1 MLPRTW
7 VAAFLLLL
15 ALAAATATG
24 REKGKEAKD
33 KGKEKDKHKPKTPK
47 EHKGHKELKNKK
59 EHKHRDGHNATE
71 HAPVQR
77 PFFPD
82 HAHHEH
88 HEYRSLNF
96 TVGPLTFSHSWIRR
110 AGQSKEGTNPIWYP
124 MTGHEG
130 TRGHYIRAEY
140 DANTKKVH
148 AFGAPCGPIPSR
160 DCTLAMLQDLV
171 KTNLTFNVSDPLC
184 TVRMPVPLLYNLP
197 RWTVQAVTREREVM
211 ETDSLT
217 LSSAILSVILTRYL
231 RRESNHNCTRHLIP
245 VYALYKNYFN
255 VTTTPRGVVSLLT
268 NIHQLQL
275 NKKTVAGL
283 WWFADHN
290 HTYTHTTIPK
300 FYEYCAFLYATLF
313 ASTSLQ
319 EVKVHIQRTV
329 NAINWGVM
337 TEAGMLHLYHL
348 LRQYVNRT
356 PIYND
361 VSVSLA
367 SMTNIDALILDYL
380 DTFAMHGAKPDLS
393 PVPTRTPAASAA
405 GSRKKGRGRKEKGH
419 HVPRATYRRWSGSVT
434 LCRVARERPEAPVLE
449 KDAKSKN
456 KHRSVEEHPDR
467 GKRDDR

>member
-1 MLPRTW
+1 MLWKTW
-7 VAAFLLLL
+7 LALFLLLL
-15 ALAAATATG
+15 ALTTVMTA
-24 REKGKEAKD
+24 EKEKKD
-33 KGKEKDKHKPKTPK
+33 KSKDKHKGKTPK
-47 EHKGHKELKNKK
+47 EHKEHKELKTKK
-59 EHKHRDGHNATE
+59 PKKHRDRHNATE
-71 HAPVQR
+71 LQPIQR

-82 HAHHEH
+82 HAHHDH

-110 AGQSKEGTNPIWYP
+110 GGQNKDGTTPIWYP
-124 MTGHEG
+124 MTGYEG
-130 TRGHYIRAEY
+130 TRGHYIRANY
-140 DANTKKVH
+140 NVNTKKVY
-148 AFGAPCGPIPSR
+148 AYGAPCGPIPSR
-160 DCTLAMLQDLV
+160 DCTLAMLQDVV

-184 TVRMPVPLLYNLP
+184 TIRMPVPVLYNLP
-197 RWTVQAVTREREVM
+197 RWTIQVVTREHEVM

-217 LSSAILSVILTRYL
+217 LSSAMLSVILTRYL

-255 VTTTPRGVVSLLT
+255 VTTTTSGVISLLKH
-268 NIHQLQL
+268 IHQLQL
-275 NKKTVAGL
+275 NKKTIEGL

-380 DTFAMHGAKPDLS
+380 DTFALHGAKPDLT
-393 PVPTRTPAASAA
+393 PLPAKRPTTAPGD
-405 GSRKKGRGRKEKGH
+405 GSRKRAHTKNKEH
-419 HVPRATYRRWSGSVT
+419 HVPKATYKRWSGSIT
-434 LCRVARERPEAPVLE
+434 LCRVARERPETPVLQ
-449 KDAKSKN
+449 KDAESKN

-467 GKRDDR
+467 GKRSER